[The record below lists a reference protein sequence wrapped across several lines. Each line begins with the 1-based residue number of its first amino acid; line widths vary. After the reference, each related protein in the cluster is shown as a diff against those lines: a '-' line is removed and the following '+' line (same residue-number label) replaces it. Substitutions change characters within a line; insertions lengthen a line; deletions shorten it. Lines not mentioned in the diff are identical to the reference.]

1 MEDHVEAPTRRH
13 NTPLVSQAP
22 FFRFQA
28 TGLPQFSDGLK
39 KSYDFVD
46 YLPVLVRMGTTLFT
60 VFYILGR
67 RQKPEAPRFKIIK

>member
-1 MEDHVEAPTRRH
+1 MEDRVEVPARRH

-28 TGLPQFSDGLK
+28 IGLLQFSDGFK

-46 YLPVLVRMGTTLFT
+46 LSAFS
-60 VFYILGR
+60 F
-67 RQKPEAPRFKIIK
+67 